1 MRFPHAQLL
10 FYFEKGSA
18 TAIVW
23 SGSTLLQPPL
33 LQIVYI
39 QLCQPCKIGVA
50 RIDAEEQPQLQ
61 LSIIYSLSSVIFF
74 YHKPSSFIAK
84 TDDDD
89 DNSEELEIGDLDLW
103 PCDLEL
109 SSRVLCR
116 VA

>member
-1 MRFPHAQLL
+1 MHNYCFTSRRGQPLQLCGAGQL
-10 FYFEKGSA
+10 SFN
-18 TAIVW
+18 
-23 SGSTLLQPPL
+23 LPL